1 MCPTL
6 PCPEER
12 NGQPPKRGKVQHMF
26 CQFYCIMGELTIYI
40 DMQTWILCYF
50 THCSAPKM
58 SGSCSHMTSLASG
71 LGTFQIEYFSYQI
84 RCGCQMS
91 RPACSG
97 LQFLNSTYRHMVFLA
112 KPTSRSTTSSIW
124 PGQTVKTQSDGG
136 LILTRLA

>member
-6 PCPEER
+6 PCPEEW
-12 NGQPPKRGKVQHMF
+12 NGQPPKRGKVRHMF

-50 THCSAPKM
+50 THCLALKM

-84 RCGCQMS
+84 RCSCQMS

-97 LQFLNSTYRHMVFLA
+97 LQFLNSTYQHMVLLA

-124 PGQTVKTQSDGG
+124 PGWTVKTQSDGG
-136 LILTRLA
+136 LILTQLA